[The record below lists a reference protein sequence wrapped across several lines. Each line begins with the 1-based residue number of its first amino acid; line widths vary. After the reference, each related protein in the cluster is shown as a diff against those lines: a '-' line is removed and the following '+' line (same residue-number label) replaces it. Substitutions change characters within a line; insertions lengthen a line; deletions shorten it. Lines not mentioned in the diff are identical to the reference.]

1 MLPPKAYQAAK
12 TLVLSVGVILIGV
25 VLTIVIGYV
34 MASPTFGWTGA
45 QDPDTSLLSVSTS
58 LRIKVYEKSQ
68 GCLNLRI

>member
-25 VLTIVIGYV
+25 VLTFVIGYV

-45 QDPDTSLLSVSTS
+45 ILTPAVYFVVVNLFQRLGFTCLD
-58 LRIKVYEKSQ
+58 LRSDS
-68 GCLNLRI
+68 R